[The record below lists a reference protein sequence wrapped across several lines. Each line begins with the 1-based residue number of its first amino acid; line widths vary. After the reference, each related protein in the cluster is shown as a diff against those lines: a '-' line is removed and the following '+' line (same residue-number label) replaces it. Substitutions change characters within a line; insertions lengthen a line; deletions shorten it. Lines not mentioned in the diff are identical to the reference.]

1 MLYYQIL
8 HIVKARICSLS
19 LKNEVVIHH
28 SAHSQIL
35 CWSLPVWLRFAVIKL
50 FVSSFGS
57 VLLGQYALFW
67 RFYTLELPPYS
78 FLWVKK
84 MNFLVKRCRNA
95 ELLSVLTLPTLQLLL
110 LSCTWCVLVRKD
122 ACSRDDGCRR
132 YSSWCFFFLSGS
144 FFIAEAVYFMAPQ
157 EQGKH

>member
-8 HIVKARICSLS
+8 HIVKARICSLL
-19 LKNEVVIHH
+19 LKNELVVHH

-35 CWSLPVWLRFAVIKL
+35 CWSLPVWLRFAVITL

-84 MNFLVKRCRNA
+84 MNFLVKRCKNA

-122 ACSRDDGCRR
+122 EFVLETMVVGGTHHDVFFSYLDLLYCRGCLF
-132 YSSWCFFFLSGS
+132 YG
-144 FFIAEAVYFMAPQ
+144 PQ